1 MAIIR
6 RGKPITKKEMR
17 QTIMTANNWTAE
29 QYRKQYDIFKNKL
42 RFYEEVQR
50 SRGVKEYQAGGEKA
64 QQSPQEL
71 LYKIA
76 RAKQRFGADY
86 EPSQEVEQIQSVTA
100 HSISKG
106 RKIAAQASSKSYQ
119 AAVSKIVNI
128 RFKGFIEYYDKAEE
142 ITKAITDPIAQEAAL
157 TAFAAYLHERQP
169 RTGKDKGAPKPKK
182 GAGGFVQGETY
193 GSGAEDSGA
202 DFDFSEWLPDE
213 DESEDNNE
221 GNN

>member
-17 QTIMTANNWTAE
+17 QTIMAANNWNAE

-50 SRGVKEYQAGGEKA
+50 SRGVQEYQTGGEKA

-86 EPSQEVEQIQSVTA
+86 EPSQEVEQIQAVTA

-106 RKIAAQASSKSYQ
+106 RKIAAQATGKSYQ
-119 AAVSKIVNI
+119 AVVSKIVNI
-128 RFKGFIEYYDKAEE
+128 RFKGFVEFYNKAKE
-142 ITKAITDPIAQEAAL
+142 ITEQITDPVKQEEAL
-157 TAFAAYLHERQP
+157 TAFATYLHEKQP
-169 RTGKDKGAPKPKK
+169 RTGKDKGAPKKK
-182 GAGGFVQGETY
+182 GGFVQGETY
-193 GSGAEDSGA
+193 GSGDADSG
-202 DFDFSEWLPDE
+202 DEFDFSEWLPDE
-213 DESEDNNE
+213 DESEDNSE
-221 GNN
+221 VNN

>member
-6 RGKPITKKEMR
+6 DGAPITKKEMR
-17 QTIMTANNWTAE
+17 QTIMKANNWTAE

-86 EPSQEVEQIQSVTA
+86 KPSQEVEYIQAVTA
-100 HSISKG
+100 HSITKG
-106 RKIAAQASSKSYQ
+106 RKIAAQASSKSYK

-128 RFKGFIEYYDKAEE
+128 RFKGFIDHYDKANE
-142 ITKAITDPIAQEAAL
+142 IVEAISDPFKQEAAL
-157 TAFAAYLHERQP
+157 TALATYLHEKYP
-169 RTGKDKGAPKPKK
+169 RPGRDKGAPKKKK
-182 GAGGFVQGETY
+182 GAFVQGETF
-193 GSGAEDSGA
+193 GSGDADSGE

-213 DESEDNNE
+213 DENEDNSE

>member
-6 RGKPITKKEMR
+6 HGKPITRKEMR
-17 QTIMTANNWTAE
+17 QTIMAANDWTAD

-50 SRGVKEYQAGGEKA
+50 SRGVDVE

-86 EPSQEVEQIQSVTA
+86 EPSQEVEQIQAVTA

-106 RKIAAQASSKSYQ
+106 RKIAEQATGKSYQ

-128 RFKGFIEYYDKAEE
+128 RFKGFIDYYDKAEE
-142 ITKAITDPIAQEAAL
+142 ITKAITDPVAQEAAL
-157 TAFAAYLHERQP
+157 TAFATYLHERQP
-169 RTGKDKGAPKPKK
+169 RTGKDKGAPKKK
-182 GAGGFVQGETY
+182 GAGGFVQGETF
-193 GSGAEDSGA
+193 GSGDADSGD

-213 DESEDNNE
+213 DEDNNE
-221 GNN
+221 GN